1 MLVQINQMLDL
12 IQLYPYLDAVVYVF
26 LSFIVAFIV
35 DKVIINLLKKIV
47 QRSDTELD
55 DQLIDIFHKPIYNT
69 ILSNTKCVIH

>member
-69 ILSNTKCVIH
+69 ILSNTKCVLH